1 MTATVM
7 QRYNLDNFEKIIADG
22 FEANLPQESLAII
35 QELAAKVGA
44 PEYVRT
50 PQFHQRQHHDHG
62 DRTRSNRRRKQ
73 KAQELSDDAWEAI
86 RNFESTQMQ
95 KREGVDASI
104 DMIRKAMNKIADK
117 TYDVLS
123 KQIIDE
129 IKKVAEVGEETKAD
143 LEKVAASAFDI
154 ASTNGFYSS
163 LYARIYA
170 ELCDHFGDI
179 FVPPL
184 KQALASFKDSYRAID
199 YVSPDEDYD
208 KFCANNKENTK
219 RRAMGVF
226 FINMARTSF
235 GVELHEAIDVVQD
248 IQALIEQKIDEKG
261 QEAIVDELA
270 CLEGEMV
277 LGGKTQLAMVEEW
290 EEITETIARFAKMKA
305 RDHPSL
311 TNKTVFKHMDIQD
324 ALK

>member
-1 MTATVM
+1 MAAVM
-7 QRYNLDNFEKIIADG
+7 QRYSLDNFEKIIADG

-50 PQFHQRQHHDHG
+50 PQFQQRQHHHDHG
-62 DRTRSNRRRKQ
+62 DRPRGNRRRKQ

-104 DMIRKAMNKIADK
+104 DLIRKAMNKIADK

-129 IKKVAEVGEETKAD
+129 IKKVAEVGEETRAD

-184 KQALASFKDSYRAID
+184 KQALASFKDSYRAIE

-226 FINMARTSF
+226 FINMAGTSF
-235 GVELHEAIDVVQD
+235 GVELHEAVDVVQD
-248 IQALIEQKIDEKG
+248 IQALLEQKIDEEG
-261 QEAIVDELA
+261 QEATVDELA
-270 CLEGEMV
+270 CLEGEMI
-277 LGGKTQLAMVEEW
+277 LGGKAQLAMVEEW

-311 TNKTVFKHMDIQD
+311 TNKTVFKHMDIED

>member
-1 MTATVM
+1 MAAVM
-7 QRYNLDNFEKIIADG
+7 QRYSLDNFEKIIADG

-50 PQFHQRQHHDHG
+50 PQFQQRQHHHDHG
-62 DRTRSNRRRKQ
+62 DRPRGNRRRKQ

-104 DMIRKAMNKIADK
+104 DLIRKAMNKIADK

-129 IKKVAEVGEETKAD
+129 IKKVAEVGEETRAD

-179 FVPPL
+179 FVPSQRL
-184 KQALASFKDSYRAID
+184 LL
-199 YVSPDEDYD
+199 VS
-208 KFCANNKENTK
+208 
-219 RRAMGVF
+219 R
-226 FINMARTSF
+226 IRT
-235 GVELHEAIDVVQD
+235 VQ
-248 IQALIEQKIDEKG
+248 LS
-261 QEAIVDELA
+261 
-270 CLEGEMV
+270 M
-277 LGGKTQLAMVEEW
+277 
-290 EEITETIARFAKMKA
+290 
-305 RDHPSL
+305 
-311 TNKTVFKHMDIQD
+311 
-324 ALK
+324 

>member
-7 QRYNLDNFEKIIADG
+7 QRYTLDNFEKFIADG

-35 QELAAKVGA
+35 QELASKVGA

-50 PQFHQRQHHDHG
+50 PQFQQRQYNDHG
-62 DRTRSNRRRKQ
+62 DKTRGNRRRKQ
-73 KAQELSDDAWEAI
+73 KTQELSDDAWEAI

-95 KREGVDASI
+95 KREGIDASI
-104 DMIRKAMNKIADK
+104 DLIRKAMNKIADK

-129 IKKVAEVGEETKAD
+129 IKKVADVGEETRSD
-143 LEKVAASAFDI
+143 LEKIAASAFDI
-154 ASTNGFYSS
+154 ASTNGFYSG

-170 ELCDHFGDI
+170 ELCQHFGDI

-184 KQALASFKDSYRAID
+184 KQAINSFKDSYRAIE

-208 KFCANNKENTK
+208 KFCVNNKENTK
-219 RRAMGVF
+219 RRAIGVF
-226 FINMARTSF
+226 FIKMAGTKF
-235 GVELHEAIDVVQD
+235 GVD
-248 IQALIEQKIDEKG
+248 IQEAVDIIRDIQTLLEEKINEEG

-270 CLEGEMV
+270 CLEAEII
-277 LGGKTQLAMVEEW
+277 LGGKAQLAILDEW
-290 EEITETIARFAKMKA
+290 EEIAETIARFAKMKA
-305 RDHPSL
+305 RDHLSL

>member
-1 MTATVM
+1 MTAVM
-7 QRYNLDNFEKIIADG
+7 QRYSLDNFEKIIADG

-50 PQFHQRQHHDHG
+50 PQFQQRQYHDHG
-62 DRTRSNRRRKQ
+62 DRPRGNRRRKQ
-73 KAQELSDDAWEAI
+73 KPQELSDDAWEAV

-104 DMIRKAMNKIADK
+104 DFIRKAMNKIADK
-117 TYDVLS
+117 TYDVLN

-129 IKKVAEVGEETKAD
+129 IKKVADVGEETRAD

-163 LYARIYA
+163 LYARIYS

-184 KQALASFKDSYRAID
+184 KQALASFKDSYRAIE

-226 FINMARTSF
+226 FINMAGTSF
-235 GVELHEAIDVVQD
+235 GVELDEAVDIVQD
-248 IQALIEQKIDEKG
+248 IQTLLEQKIDEEG
-261 QEAIVDELA
+261 QQAIVDELA
-270 CLEGEMV
+270 CLEGEIV
-277 LGGKTQLAMVEEW
+277 LGGKAQLEKVEEW
-290 EEITETIARFAKMKA
+290 EEITETVARFAKMKT

>member
-1 MTATVM
+1 MAAVM
-7 QRYNLDNFEKIIADG
+7 QRYSLDNFEKIISGG
-22 FEANLPQESLAII
+22 FEVNLPQESLAII

-50 PQFHQRQHHDHG
+50 PQFQQRQHYDHG
-62 DRTRSNRRRKQ
+62 ERPRGNRRRKQ

-104 DMIRKAMNKIADK
+104 DLIRKAMNKIADK
-117 TYDVLS
+117 TYEVLS

-129 IKKVAEVGEETKAD
+129 IKKVAEVGEETRAD

-170 ELCDHFGDI
+170 ELCDNFGDI

-184 KQALASFKDSYRAID
+184 KQALASFKDSYRAIE
-199 YVSPDEDYD
+199 YVNPDENYD
-208 KFCANNKENTK
+208 KFCAINKENTK

-226 FINMARTSF
+226 FINMAGTSF
-235 GVELHEAIDVVQD
+235 GVDLHEAVDVVQD
-248 IQALIEQKIDEKG
+248 IQRLLEQKIDEEG
-261 QEAIVDELA
+261 QEATVDELA
-270 CLEGEMV
+270 CLEGEMI

-290 EEITETIARFAKMKA
+290 EEITETVARFAKMKA